1 VTKTVVYTRKSVE
14 GTHPYTEERRDLIRS
29 KFDLLATDPAALAN
43 NVRALHGSSSFRL
56 RVGTWRVVFKTDAE
70 HIRVVD
76 VGPRGSIYD

>member
-1 VTKTVVYTRKSVE
+1 
-14 GTHPYTEERRDLIRS
+14 
-29 KFDLLATDPAALAN
+29 LLATDPAALAN